1 MTNPPTPVEYAMGL
15 SDEDKSRVFCA
26 LLTELIA
33 RNGGGHGPIPITAPD
48 GEDLG
53 YHVAP
58 PAAQAY
64 FDAYGPKLSEEEYAE
79 YDRRL
84 ADEESFVS
92 KEEFLAGIKE
102 MLEGRFG
109 SRTPEP
115 SASSGRTA
123 MSVAG

>member
-1 MTNPPTPVEYAMGL
+1 MTTPSTPTEYALGL
-15 SDEDKSRVFCA
+15 SVEDKSRVFCV
-26 LLTELIA
+26 LLKELIA
-33 RNGGGHGPIPITAPD
+33 LHNGGKGPIPITAPD

-64 FDAYGPKLSEEEYAE
+64 FDAYGPKLTAEEIAE
-79 YDRRL
+79 YERRL
-84 ADEESFVS
+84 ADEGSFVS

-102 MLEGRFG
+102 MLEERFG